1 MSAHFPSPWPPRL
14 LFLLGTSAALGLI
27 VLVFLAPLLDNRGTS
42 ATGWPRVVAVFARD
56 ATLRRTA
63 IASGIG
69 LLVTACVFF
78 RLPPGPRRS
87 RNRSLPPPPDIAG
100 A

>member
-1 MSAHFPSPWPPRL
+1 MVDRTSPWLLRL
-14 LFLLGTSAALGLI
+14 LFLLGLGASAGLI
-27 VLVFLAPLLDNRGTS
+27 VLVFLAPLLDNEGAS

-63 IASGIG
+63 VASGIG
-69 LLVTACVFF
+69 LVVTACVFF
-78 RLPPGPRRS
+78 RPPPEARRS
-87 RNRSLPPPPDIAG
+87 RYSRLPPPPDIAG

>member
-1 MSAHFPSPWPPRL
+1 MVERPSLWLLRV
-14 LFLLGTSAALGLI
+14 LFLLGVASAAGLFL
-27 VLVFLAPLLDNRGTS
+27 LVFGAPLLDNGGTS

-63 IASGIG
+63 LASGLG
-69 LLVTACVFF
+69 LVVTACVFF
-78 RLPPGPRRS
+78 RPPPGARRVRNPR
-87 RNRSLPPPPDIAG
+87 LPPPPDIAG